1 MQNTFHIKHTIME
14 KKKADIV
21 IYGNL
26 ICEQKLTVGG
36 GKLYLQ
42 NDVNTLTEFFDIDGA
57 CVIHGDLQVESFS
70 AGDLCVVVCGYVAA
84 KGGGD
89 GTL

>member
-1 MQNTFHIKHTIME
+1 MD

-26 ICEQKLTVGG
+26 LADKAIGG
-36 GKLYLQ
+36 GNLYLQ
-42 NDVNTLTEFFDIDGA
+42 KDVNNLQEFFDIEGA
-57 CVIHGDLQVESFS
+57 CVIHGDLQVDSFN

-84 KGGGD
+84 KGGSD
-89 GTL
+89 GAYE

>member
-1 MQNTFHIKHTIME
+1 ME

-26 ICEQKLTVGG
+26 ICEQKLMGG

-42 NDVNTLTEFFDIDGA
+42 KDVNTLQEFFDIEGA
-57 CVIHGDLQVESFS
+57 CVIHGDLRVDNFN

-89 GTL
+89 GEQ

>member
-1 MQNTFHIKHTIME
+1 ME

-26 ICEQKLTVGG
+26 ICKQKLTGG

-42 NDVNTLTEFFDIDGA
+42 NDVNTLTEFFDIEGT
-57 CVIHGDLQVESFS
+57 CVIHGDLQVESFN
-70 AGDLCVVVCGYVAA
+70 ACDLCVVVCGYVAA
-84 KGGGD
+84 KGGSD
-89 GTL
+89 GAYE

>member
-1 MQNTFHIKHTIME
+1 M

-26 ICEQKLTVGG
+26 LATKSIGG
-36 GKLYLQ
+36 GKIYLHD
-42 NDVNTLTEFFDIDGA
+42 NVNTLKEFFDINGA
-57 CVIHGDLQVESFS
+57 CVIHGDLQVDSFN

-84 KGGGD
+84 KGGQHE
-89 GTL
+89 L

>member
-1 MQNTFHIKHTIME
+1 MG

-21 IYGNL
+21 IIGNL
-26 ICEQKLTVGG
+26 LASKQIGG
-36 GKLYLQ
+36 GNLYLQ
-42 NDVNTLTEFFDIDGA
+42 KNVNTLQEFFDIEGA
-57 CVIHGDLQVESFS
+57 CVIHGDLQVDNFN

-89 GTL
+89 GEQ

>member
-1 MQNTFHIKHTIME
+1 ME

-26 ICEQKLTVGG
+26 LADKAIGG
-36 GKLYLQ
+36 NLYLQ
-42 NDVNTLTEFFDIDGA
+42 KDVNNLQEFFDIEGA
-57 CVIHGDLQVESFS
+57 CVIHGDLQVDNFN
-70 AGDLCVVVCGYVAA
+70 AGDLCVVVCGWAAA

>member
-1 MQNTFHIKHTIME
+1 M

-26 ICEQKLTVGG
+26 LADKAIGG
-36 GKLYLQ
+36 GNLYLQ
-42 NDVNTLTEFFDIDGA
+42 KDVNTLQEFFDIEGA
-57 CVIHGDLQVESFS
+57 CVIRGDLQVESFN
-70 AGDLCVVVCGYVAA
+70 AGDLCVVVCGYVAT

>member
-1 MQNTFHIKHTIME
+1 MG

-26 ICEQKLTVGG
+26 LANKVIGG
-36 GKLYLQ
+36 GNLYLQ
-42 NDVNTLTEFFDIDGA
+42 KDVNNLQEFFDIEGA
-57 CVIHGDLQVESFS
+57 CVIHGDLQVESFN
-70 AGDLCVVVCGYVAA
+70 AGDLCVVVCGYAAA

-89 GTL
+89 GEQ

>member
-1 MQNTFHIKHTIME
+1 ME

-21 IYGNL
+21 IIGNL
-26 ICEQKLTVGG
+26 LANRAIGG
-36 GKLYLQ
+36 GGNLYLQ
-42 NDVNTLTEFFDIDGA
+42 KNVNTLQEFFDIEGA
-57 CVIHGDLQVESFS
+57 CVIHGDLQVESFN

-89 GTL
+89 GEQ

>member
-1 MQNTFHIKHTIME
+1 ME

-26 ICEQKLTVGG
+26 LATKSIGG
-36 GKLYLQ
+36 GNLYLQ
-42 NDVNTLTEFFDIDGA
+42 KDVNNLQEFFDINGA
-57 CVIHGDLQVESFS
+57 CVIHGDLQVDSFN
-70 AGDLCVVVCGYVAA
+70 AGDLCVVVCGYAAA

>member
-1 MQNTFHIKHTIME
+1 ME

-26 ICEQKLTVGG
+26 ICEQKLMGG

-42 NDVNTLTEFFDIDGA
+42 KDVNTLQEFFDIEGA
-57 CVIHGDLQVESFS
+57 CVIHGDLQVDNFN
-70 AGDLCVVVCGYVAA
+70 AGDLCVVVCGWAAA

-89 GTL
+89 GEQ

>member
-1 MQNTFHIKHTIME
+1 ME

-26 ICEQKLTVGG
+26 LADKAIGG
-36 GKLYLQ
+36 GNLYLQ
-42 NDVNTLTEFFDIDGA
+42 KNVNTLQEFFDIEGA
-57 CVIHGDLQVESFS
+57 CVIRGDLQVDNFN

-89 GTL
+89 GAYE

>member
-1 MQNTFHIKHTIME
+1 ME

-26 ICEQKLTVGG
+26 LAIKSIGG
-36 GKLYLQ
+36 GNLYLQ
-42 NDVNTLTEFFDIDGA
+42 NDVNNLQEFFDINGA
-57 CVIHGDLQVESFS
+57 CVIHGDLQVDSFS

-89 GTL
+89 GSL

>member
-1 MQNTFHIKHTIME
+1 M

-26 ICEQKLTVGG
+26 LATKSIGG
-36 GKLYLQ
+36 GKIYLH
-42 NDVNTLTEFFDIDGA
+42 NDVNTLQEFFDINGA
-57 CVIHGDLQVESFS
+57 CVIHGDLQVESFN
-70 AGDLCVVVCGYVAA
+70 AGDLCVVVCGYAAA

-89 GTL
+89 GEQ

>member
-1 MQNTFHIKHTIME
+1 ME

-26 ICEQKLTVGG
+26 LADKAIGG
-36 GKLYLQ
+36 GNLYLQ
-42 NDVNTLTEFFDIDGA
+42 NDVNTLTEFFDIEGTCA
-57 CVIHGDLQVESFS
+57 IHGDLQVESFN

>member
-1 MQNTFHIKHTIME
+1 MI
-14 KKKADIV
+14 KADIV

-26 ICEQKLTVGG
+26 LCDKELKANLGG
-36 GKLYLQ
+36 GGNLYLHD
-42 NDVNTLTEFFDIDGA
+42 NVNNLTEFFDIEGA
-57 CVIHGDLQVESFS
+57 CVIHGDLQVDNFN
-70 AGDLCVVVCGYVAA
+70 AGDLCVVVCGWAAA

>member
-1 MQNTFHIKHTIME
+1 MG

-26 ICEQKLTVGG
+26 LANKVIGG
-36 GKLYLQ
+36 NLYLQ
-42 NDVNTLTEFFDIDGA
+42 KDVNNLQEFFDIEGA
-57 CVIHGDLQVESFS
+57 CVIHGDLQVESFN
-70 AGDLCVVVCGYVAA
+70 AGDLCVVVCGYAAA

-89 GTL
+89 GEQ

>member
-1 MQNTFHIKHTIME
+1 M

-26 ICEQKLTVGG
+26 LAIKFIGG
-36 GKLYLQ
+36 GKIYLH
-42 NDVNTLTEFFDIDGA
+42 NDVDILQEFFDINGA
-57 CVIHGDLQVESFS
+57 CVIHGDLQVESFN
-70 AGDLCVVVCGYVAA
+70 AGDLCVVVCGYAAA

-89 GTL
+89 GEQ